1 MSSYYENR
9 SDFASLYLKTRQL
22 LLCGLSNT
30 QKTLLFRLLS
40 PVLERFYASSRVDDY
55 SGAHDFYDIWLYDLT
70 LDSTV
75 VNGVR
80 MLYEMGLDGTFLR
93 ILDGQVCRL
102 PAKDSPRMI
111 TKRSNVPVVVI
122 TSDPPSFL
130 FQGGPSQERFMPM
143 RFVSELPIFYTYNS
157 SLCVLHVVLSQ
168 LLVPIFNFPKTKP
181 ALILRAASFR
191 PADEM
196 RFVVPTRR
204 TS

>member
-22 LLCGLSNT
+22 LLYGLSNT

-75 VNGVR
+75 VNGVG
-80 MLYEMGLDGTFLR
+80 MLYEMGLDGNFLR

-122 TSDPPSFL
+122 MSDPPSL
-130 FQGGPSQERFMPM
+130 ISSSSQ
-143 RFVSELPIFYTYNS
+143 Y
-157 SLCVLHVVLSQ
+157 
-168 LLVPIFNFPKTKP
+168 
-181 ALILRAASFR
+181 
-191 PADEM
+191 
-196 RFVVPTRR
+196 
-204 TS
+204 